1 MQLDATPIHDPP
13 IHNPNPLRLGEHY
26 ESDEDDDD
34 DVPEHHSKADNSQK
48 EHAGPSP
55 SSALASLLEIDV
67 SPFGPDIDPIFR
79 DFYEKKLAPPPDSK
93 AYDKLKTLKESYP
106 PPGNMPYLR
115 APELNKIFQ
124 TKIKSY
130 SVKAVEKHLSDA
142 QNLIGVA
149 MNISLTSISKQF
161 KDGKLENADDI
172 LKQSPQID
180 SLRALA
186 WTQRSISNARRRVL
200 KVILSSQGQEALSG
214 ETSLLE
220 TQLFPTTEL
229 EEKLKL
235 QKTTA
240 AVLKSQPPPVRSRP
254 YPQPSTSSTRTYKS
268 YGQRQGKLLYPS
280 KMNFHSQ
287 NYNLYSCPKPLETAG
302 PLQLLQGETATS
314 AQVEKER
321 INKVS
326 FSYILPTSDFKAGNT
341 ANFVHNWQKITANKT
356 VLSWIQG
363 IQLEFLEPPP
373 KSISR
378 EYQKFLYP
386 EPEVISEVETLLKY
400 GAIEEVTPESDQ
412 IVSSIFLV
420 ENSNK
425 TKRVILNLKP
435 INQYLLYH
443 HFKMETLETIML
455 DMKKGD
461 YFVSFDLKSAYL
473 TIPVAKKFRKYLRF
487 YYGNKLMQYNSMCF
501 GLSPAPYYFT
511 KIIKTILQ
519 NLRQSGIRIYGYLD
533 DFLILGKSK
542 EECLS
547 ALKKAI
553 CLFQNLGFIIN
564 ETKSV
569 LNPTRII
576 THLGFVLDSNSMT
589 I

>member
-220 TQLFPTTEL
+220 TQLKGLMADHANTLSGPISGKGCYHYVSFLWLGARDIRAVADHAKWSFRRRECTPGE
-229 EEKLKL
+229 EEK
-235 QKTTA
+235 
-240 AVLKSQPPPVRSRP
+240 R
-254 YPQPSTSSTRTYKS
+254 
-268 YGQRQGKLLYPS
+268 
-280 KMNFHSQ
+280 
-287 NYNLYSCPKPLETAG
+287 
-302 PLQLLQGETATS
+302 
-314 AQVEKER
+314 
-321 INKVS
+321 
-326 FSYILPTSDFKAGNT
+326 
-341 ANFVHNWQKITANKT
+341 
-356 VLSWIQG
+356 
-363 IQLEFLEPPP
+363 
-373 KSISR
+373 
-378 EYQKFLYP
+378 
-386 EPEVISEVETLLKY
+386 
-400 GAIEEVTPESDQ
+400 
-412 IVSSIFLV
+412 
-420 ENSNK
+420 
-425 TKRVILNLKP
+425 
-435 INQYLLYH
+435 
-443 HFKMETLETIML
+443 
-455 DMKKGD
+455 
-461 YFVSFDLKSAYL
+461 
-473 TIPVAKKFRKYLRF
+473 
-487 YYGNKLMQYNSMCF
+487 
-501 GLSPAPYYFT
+501 
-511 KIIKTILQ
+511 
-519 NLRQSGIRIYGYLD
+519 
-533 DFLILGKSK
+533 
-542 EECLS
+542 
-547 ALKKAI
+547 
-553 CLFQNLGFIIN
+553 
-564 ETKSV
+564 
-569 LNPTRII
+569 
-576 THLGFVLDSNSMT
+576 
-589 I
+589 